1 MIIILKN
8 ISANTRK
15 QDVKNFIAPAVK
27 GGWFEKKGKILSIS
41 ILSQRNLRTRM
52 ISYHGLVN
60 IEPSH
65 VAERV
70 IKKLNKKLLGG
81 KYIVVAEYKKR
92 DPKNDPRLRNPNV
105 DAVIRDR
112 RICDRRDEYEVLSDE
127 GQFRARKNF
136 HRLG

>member
-1 MIIILKN
+1 MIVILKN

-15 QDVKNFIAPAVK
+15 QDIKNFITPVVK
-27 GGWFEKKGKILSIS
+27 GGWFEKKGKILGIS

-52 ISYHGLVN
+52 ISQHGLVN
-60 IEPSH
+60 IEPND

-70 IKKLNKKLLGG
+70 IKKLNKKLLVG
-81 KYIVVAEYKKR
+81 KYIAVAEYKKR

-105 DAVIRDR
+105 DARIRDR
-112 RICDRRDEYEVLSDE
+112 RVCDRRDQYEILTDE
-127 GQFRARKNF
+127 GEFRARKNF